1 MRKLSSLVLAS
12 GLISAMTVAQ
22 AAVTV
27 YPDYPTRP
35 SAPRRE
41 RGRRASCT

>member
-27 YPDYPTRP
+27 YPDYP
-35 SAPRRE
+35 AAIE
-41 RGRRASCT
+41 RDSGQTLVIRFV